1 MENLQ
6 EEFVSEMNQSE
17 TRTEAGQSENS
28 EPAALAAAANVPPK
42 QIEPIMSDSGVS
54 VSSQKMTELEDQIIR
69 QNQTT
74 NGMYLGETWVKLGW
88 NWGETWVR
96 KVWSKYNI
104 STIHCL
110 TRFEDF

>member
-17 TRTEAGQSENS
+17 IRTEAGQSENS
-28 EPAALAAAANVPPK
+28 DAAVAANVPPK

-54 VSSQKMTELEDQIIR
+54 VSSQKMTELEDQILK

-74 NGMYLGETWVKLGW
+74 NGM
-88 NWGETWVR
+88 
-96 KVWSKYNI
+96 
-104 STIHCL
+104 
-110 TRFEDF
+110 

>member
-17 TRTEAGQSENS
+17 TRTEASQSENS
-28 EPAALAAAANVPPK
+28 EPAAAANVPPK

-54 VSSQKMTELEDQIIR
+54 VSSQKMTELEDQIIK

-74 NGMYLGETWVKLGW
+74 NG
-88 NWGETWVR
+88 
-96 KVWSKYNI
+96 
-104 STIHCL
+104 
-110 TRFEDF
+110 

>member
-17 TRTEAGQSENS
+17 IRTEAGQSENS
-28 EPAALAAAANVPPK
+28 EAAAAVNVPPK

-54 VSSQKMTELEDQIIR
+54 VSSQKMTELEDQILK

-74 NGMYLGETWVKLGW
+74 NGMYFW
-88 NWGETWVR
+88 
-96 KVWSKYNI
+96 
-104 STIHCL
+104 
-110 TRFEDF
+110 F

>member
-28 EPAALAAAANVPPK
+28 EPAAAAANVPPK

-54 VSSQKMTELEDQIIR
+54 VSSQKMTELEDQIIK

-74 NGMYLGETWVKLGW
+74 NG
-88 NWGETWVR
+88 
-96 KVWSKYNI
+96 
-104 STIHCL
+104 
-110 TRFEDF
+110 

>member
-17 TRTEAGQSENS
+17 IRTEAGQSENS
-28 EPAALAAAANVPPK
+28 EAAAAANVPPK

-54 VSSQKMTELEDQIIR
+54 VSSQKMTELEDQILK

-74 NGMYLGETWVKLGW
+74 NDMYF
-88 NWGETWVR
+88 
-96 KVWSKYNI
+96 WS
-104 STIHCL
+104 
-110 TRFEDF
+110 